1 MKHLKTQKQ
10 LNEASE
16 NLNSELSKDSSSI
29 SDVSD
34 SNNLDLPMELEYK
47 LRTID
52 ETSNLTVDDFLEECG
67 IDLDTM
73 TGFTWASILK
83 QKEERFNDMNDE
95 EFFNLYKEYK
105 SKL

>member
-1 MKHLKTQKQ
+1 MKDSKYIQSFGQ
-10 LNEASE
+10 FNE
-16 NLNSELSKDSSSI
+16 NLNI

-34 SNNLDLPMELEYK
+34 SDNLDLPMELEYK
-47 LRTID
+47 LRTIGED
-52 ETSNLTVDDFLEECG
+52 SNLTVDGFLEECG

-73 TGFTWASILK
+73 TGFAWASILK
-83 QKEERFNDMNDE
+83 QKEERFSGMDDS

>member
-1 MKHLKTQKQ
+1 MNDLKHIRRF
-10 LNEASE
+10 NESEE
-16 NLNSELSKDSSSI
+16 NLNI

-34 SNNLDLPMELEYK
+34 SDNLDLPMELEYK

-67 IDLDTM
+67 IDLGNM
-73 TGFTWASILK
+73 TGFAWASILK
-83 QKEERFNDMNDE
+83 QKEERFSEIGDE

>member
-1 MKHLKTQKQ
+1 MKDLKHIKRF
-10 LNEASE
+10 NESDE
-16 NLNSELSKDSSSI
+16 NLNI

-34 SNNLDLPMELEYK
+34 SDNLDLPMELEYK

-52 ETSNLTVDDFLEECG
+52 EDSHLTVDDFLEECG

-73 TGFTWASILK
+73 SGFAWASILK
-83 QKEERFNDMNDE
+83 QKEERLNGVDDDK
-95 EFFNLYKEYK
+95 FFNLYKEYK

>member
-1 MKHLKTQKQ
+1 MKDLTHIKRF
-10 LNEASE
+10 NESEE
-16 NLNSELSKDSSSI
+16 NLNI

-34 SNNLDLPMELEYK
+34 SDNLDLPMELEYK

-73 TGFTWASILK
+73 TGFAWASILK
-83 QKEERFNDMNDE
+83 QKEERFSEMNDE

>member
-1 MKHLKTQKQ
+1 MKKTNNVKNFRQF
-10 LNEASE
+10 NE
-16 NLNSELSKDSSSI
+16 NLNI

-34 SNNLDLPMELEYK
+34 SDNLDLPMELEYK

-52 ETSNLTVDDFLEECG
+52 EDSHLTFDDFLEECG

-73 TGFTWASILK
+73 TGFAWASILK
-83 QKEERFNDMNDE
+83 QKGERFNGMDDNK
-95 EFFNLYKEYK
+95 FFNLYKEYK

>member
-1 MKHLKTQKQ
+1 MKCLKHIKRF
-10 LNEASE
+10 NESE
-16 NLNSELSKDSSSI
+16 EKSNI
-29 SDVSD
+29 SDISD
-34 SNNLDLPMELEYK
+34 SDNLDLPMELEYK

-52 ETSNLTVDDFLEECG
+52 ETSNLTINDFLEECG

-73 TGFTWASILK
+73 TGFAWASILK
-83 QKEERFNDMNDE
+83 QKEERFSEMNDV

>member
-1 MKHLKTQKQ
+1 MKNRKHIKTFEDKT
-10 LNEASE
+10 
-16 NLNSELSKDSSSI
+16 SELNI

-34 SNNLDLPMELEYK
+34 SDNLDLPMELEYK

-52 ETSNLTVDDFLEECG
+52 EDSNLTVDGFLEECG

-73 TGFTWASILK
+73 TGFAWASILK
-83 QKEERFNDMNDE
+83 QKEERFSGMDDS